1 MNEITDTRL
10 FRDSDFYLVPLCLL
24 LMFIFMYIKRRKYN
38 GLQMQRYFIPALVWR
53 LVFVFFYAVIVQY
66 YYGAGD
72 TLMYYRGVTDMYHA
86 VSDDWSHLA
95 DIFLVEKMEPS
106 NPIYTYFM
114 YDGHSVTHYYMENA
128 GTFAVC
134 KFALPFSLLFG
145 NSYVCISFC
154 LSLFSFA
161 GCWRIYKMFC
171 EMFPRLQWKFALSIL
186 FLPSILFW
194 GGSLLKDSICMGSMG
209 FALYAAY
216 QIFFTKRKVFVS
228 LIILLACC
236 TLLLYIKPYIL
247 LCLLP
252 AFILWMFLGFR
263 KRIVNSGVRRLATLF
278 LFAGALVGGVL
289 LLGKLTQTEL
299 ASQYSTE
306 RIVETAQGLQDE
318 YSKLEES
325 TGSGYSVGPIGDSFA
340 SLLLLFPLGVITT
353 FFRPFLFEVRNPL
366 MLISALEAFAFLC
379 LIYMAFRKIG
389 FRRFFKTVFSSPVLV
404 FCFVF
409 AFVFAG
415 IVGVTTANFGSLAR
429 YKIPCLPFFLMMV
442 FIVMDQSGKFS
453 PSVVFGRRLF

>member
-1 MNEITDTRL
+1 MNEITETRL

-24 LMFIFMYIKRRKYN
+24 LMFIFLYIKRKKYE
-38 GLQMQRYFIPALVWR
+38 GMQMQRYYIPALVWR

-72 TLMYYRGVTDMYHA
+72 TLMYYRGVTDMHRA
-86 VSDDWSHLA
+86 VSDNWGFLK
-95 DIFLVEKMEPS
+95 DILFVEKMDPA
-106 NPIYTYFM
+106 NPVYTYFM
-114 YDGHSVTHYYMENA
+114 YDGFAVTHYYMENA

-161 GCWRIYKMFC
+161 GCWRIFKMFS

-228 LIILLACC
+228 VLILLACC

-247 LCLLP
+247 LCLVP

-263 KRIVNSGVRRLATLF
+263 NRIADSGVRRLATLF
-278 LFAGALVGGVL
+278 LFGVSLVGGVF
-289 LLGKLTQTEL
+289 LLGRLTETEL

-306 RIVETAQGLQDE
+306 RIVETAQSLQGE

-325 TGSGYSVGPIGDSFA
+325 SGSGYSVGQIGDSYA
-340 SLLLLFPLGVITT
+340 SFILLFPLGVITT
-353 FFRPFLFEVRNPL
+353 FFRPFFWEVRNPL
-366 MLISALEAFAFLC
+366 MLISALEAFAFLY
-379 LIYMAFRKIG
+379 LMYIAFRKIG
-389 FRRFFKTVFSSPVLV
+389 FRPFFRTIFSSPVLV
-404 FCFVF
+404 FCLVF
-409 AFVFAG
+409 AVVFAG

-442 FIVMDQSGKFS
+442 FIVMDKSGKFS